1 MNQTPFLGKRQAIAT
16 GDPNLVERPPHCSK
30 AGGGDAGFQRV
41 FDTVVLDA
49 ISGEALDRPPG
60 YVDQLCVR
68 HIVRLEVTGIDAEAL
83 ATEDVVGTQ
92 QVGRDRILQDVI

>member
-1 MNQTPFLGKRQAIAT
+1 
-16 GDPNLVERPPHCSK
+16 
-30 AGGGDAGFQRV
+30 
-41 FDTVVLDA
+41 
-49 ISGEALDRPPG
+49 
-60 YVDQLCVR
+60 VR